1 MSRNPSAAR
10 LYKIVV
16 ACGTAIAT
24 STHVAIKIKELL
36 EERGL
41 KVHTI
46 QCRVPEVP
54 SLAPD
59 ADLIVA
65 TAQVPYDLD
74 IPIVDGIPFLT
85 GIGIKEVIDE
95 IEDVL
100 KNSTPQSD

>member
-1 MSRNPSAAR
+1 MSGDASSAR
-10 LYKIVV
+10 IFKIVV

-41 KVHTI
+41 RVHTI
-46 QCRVPEVP
+46 QCRVQEVP

-59 ADLIVA
+59 ADLVVA

-74 IPIVDGIPFLT
+74 VPVVDGIPFLT
-85 GIGIKEVIDE
+85 GINVKEVIDT
-95 IEDVL
+95 IEEKL
-100 KNSTPQSD
+100 RSI

>member
-1 MSRNPSAAR
+1 MANEAPAPKVH
-10 LYKIVV
+10 KIVV

-24 STHVAIKIKELL
+24 STHVAMKIKELL

-46 QCRVPEVP
+46 QCRVTEVT

-65 TAQVPYDLD
+65 TAQVPFD
-74 IPIVDGIPFLT
+74 IDVPVVDGIPFLT
-85 GIGIKEVIDE
+85 GIGKEEVIDN
-95 IEDVL
+95 IETIL
-100 KNSTPQSD
+100 TGN

>member
-1 MSRNPSAAR
+1 MPSNTSAGKI
-10 LYKIVV
+10 YKIVV

-41 KVHTI
+41 KIHTI

-59 ADLIVA
+59 ADLVVA
-65 TAQVPYDLD
+65 TAQVPYD
-74 IPIVDGIPFLT
+74 INVPVVNGIPFLT

-95 IEDVL
+95 IEIL
-100 KNSTPQSD
+100 LTTK

>member
-1 MSRNPSAAR
+1 MTSNSASAR
-10 LYKIVV
+10 IYKIVV

-54 SLAPD
+54 MLAPD
-59 ADLIVA
+59 ADLVLA
-65 TAQVPYDLD
+65 TAQVPFDID
-74 IPIVDGIPFLT
+74 IPVVDAIPFLT
-85 GIGIKEVIDE
+85 GIGVKEVVDN
-95 IEDVL
+95 IEKL
-100 KNSTPQSD
+100 LTHS

>member
-1 MSRNPSAAR
+1 MTSGTSTAK
-10 LYKIVV
+10 LFKIVV

-41 KVHTI
+41 KIHTI

-59 ADLIVA
+59 ADLVVA
-65 TAQVPYDLD
+65 TAQVPFDID
-74 IPIVDGIPFLT
+74 IPVVDGIPFLT
-85 GIGIKEVIDE
+85 GIGVKEVIDKIEE
-95 IEDVL
+95 ILTSE
-100 KNSTPQSD
+100 

>member
-1 MSRNPSAAR
+1 MTSSTSTGKI
-10 LYKIVV
+10 YKIVV

-41 KVHTI
+41 KIHTI

-59 ADLIVA
+59 ADLVVA
-65 TAQVPYDLD
+65 TAQVPYDID
-74 IPIVDGIPFLT
+74 IPVVNGIPFLT
-85 GIGIKEVIDE
+85 GIGLKEVIDN
-95 IEDVL
+95 IEKL
-100 KNSTPQSD
+100 LTAE